1 MRKCSVDLVTGFL
14 SSGKTSFINLFMAKT
29 LGREEVILIQCEDG
43 KADINANVGNKL
55 NLNIKKFSSNKDLTE
70 ERLIRM
76 IKFYKPSRMVIECNG
91 IEDVTELIKLFNTT
105 RLKAYFKIT
114 GLITILDTLTFGMF
128 IKNLGH
134 IFIPAVESSD
144 LIILNKADM
153 ASDEVIEKN
162 LNIIKNLNTH
172 GHIVVAYDKSDFEKK
187 VNKTRVISA

>member
-43 KADINANVGNKL
+43 KECIKDSIKNKL
-55 NLNIKKFSSNKDLTE
+55 NLNIKNFSSNKELTE

-91 IEDVTELIKLFNTT
+91 IEDVTELIKLFNTV

-114 GLITILDTLTFGMF
+114 GLITVLDTLSFGMF

-144 LIILNKADM
+144 LVILNKADM

-162 LNIIKNLNTH
+162 LNIIKNLNAH
-172 GHIVVAYDKSDFEKK
+172 GHIVVAYDKYDFEKK

>member
-43 KADINANVGNKL
+43 KEHINARVENKL

-76 IKFYKPSRMVIECNG
+76 IKFYKPNRMVIECNG
-91 IEDVTELIKLFNTT
+91 IEDVTELVKLFNTK
-105 RLKAYFKIT
+105 RIKAYFKIT
-114 GLITILDTLTFGMF
+114 GLITILNTLTFGMF

-153 ASDEVIEKN
+153 ASEDVLEKN

-172 GHIVVAYDKSDFEKK
+172 GHIVVAYDKDDFEKK

>member
-29 LGREEVILIQCEDG
+29 LGHEEVILIQCEDG
-43 KADINANVGNKL
+43 KEHIKDSIGNKL
-55 NLNIKKFSSNKDLTE
+55 NLNVKKFSSNKNLTE
-70 ERLIRM
+70 ERLVRM

-105 RLKAYFKIT
+105 KLKAYFKVT
-114 GLITILDTLTFGMF
+114 GLITVLDTLTFGMF

-144 LIILNKADM
+144 LIILNKADK

-172 GHIVVAYDKSDFEKK
+172 GHIVVAYDKNDFEKK